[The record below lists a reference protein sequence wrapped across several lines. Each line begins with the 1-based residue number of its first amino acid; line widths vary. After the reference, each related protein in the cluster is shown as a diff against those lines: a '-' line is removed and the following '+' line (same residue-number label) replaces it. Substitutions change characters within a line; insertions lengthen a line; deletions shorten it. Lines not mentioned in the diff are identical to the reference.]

1 MNFPQILT
9 RIIDWMYWKPFHVMS
24 KQTFRY
30 LMCGALNWVIST
42 LVSAGSYTCIFL
54 RIDFDLGF
62 VAISAH
68 IAALGIQLP
77 ITFLLGFWL
86 QKNISFKSAP
96 LRNATQLFRYLL
108 SSLVALLLTYVCMK
122 FFVEVCHI
130 YPTSSNIIT
139 YMITAIFSF
148 VAQKYYTF
156 RGAEKE

>member
-1 MNFPQILT
+1 
-9 RIIDWMYWKPFHVMS
+9 MYWRPFRFIP

-30 LMCGALNWVIST
+30 LVCGAMNWVIST
-42 LVSAGSYTCIFL
+42 FVYAASYNWIFL
-54 RIDFDLGF
+54 RKNFDVGF
-62 VAISAH
+62 IVISPH

-96 LRNATQLFRYLL
+96 LRNTTQLFRYLL
-108 SSLVALLLTYVCMK
+108 TSLVALLLTYVCMK

-130 YPTSSNIIT
+130 YPTPSNVIT

-156 RGAEKE
+156 RGAAKE

>member
-1 MNFPQILT
+1 MTFAKRLT
-9 RIIDWMYWKPFHVMS
+9 RIIDRMYWRPFRFLS

-30 LMCGALNWVIST
+30 LACGGLNWVIST
-42 LVSAGSYTCIFL
+42 LVYAGSYNWIFL
-54 RIDFDLGF
+54 RKDFDLGF
-62 VAISAH
+62 IVVSPH
-68 IAALGIQLP
+68 IAALSIQLP
-77 ITFLLGFWL
+77 VTFLVGFWL

-130 YPTSSNIIT
+130 YPTPSNVIT
-139 YMITAIFSF
+139 YMVTAIFSF

>member
-1 MNFPQILT
+1 
-9 RIIDWMYWKPFHVMS
+9 
-24 KQTFRY
+24 
-30 LMCGALNWVIST
+30 MCGGLNWVIST
-42 LVSAGSYTCIFL
+42 LVYAGSYNLIFL
-54 RIDFDLGF
+54 RKDFDLGF

-96 LRNATQLFRYLL
+96 LRNATQLFRYLV

-130 YPTSSNIIT
+130 YPTPSNVIT

>member
-1 MNFPQILT
+1 
-9 RIIDWMYWKPFHVMS
+9 MS
-24 KQTFRY
+24 TQTFRY
-30 LMCGALNWVIST
+30 LVCGGLNWVVST
-42 LVSAGSYTCIFL
+42 LVYAGSYNLIFL
-54 RIDFDLGF
+54 RKNFDLGF
-62 VAISAH
+62 TAISPH

-96 LRNATQLFRYLL
+96 LRNTTQLFRYLF

-130 YPTSSNIIT
+130 YPTPSNIIT